1 MHRIQFSKEFACYFT
16 ENHVAS
22 LKIMCLIKETV
33 SLGKGRQLNK
43 NENKSPLLLVC
54 DRDLAIYT
62 IYTYEIH
69 PSLGLIL

>member
-22 LKIMCLIKETV
+22 LKIMYLIKEIV

-43 NENKSPLLLVC
+43 NENKNPLLIC